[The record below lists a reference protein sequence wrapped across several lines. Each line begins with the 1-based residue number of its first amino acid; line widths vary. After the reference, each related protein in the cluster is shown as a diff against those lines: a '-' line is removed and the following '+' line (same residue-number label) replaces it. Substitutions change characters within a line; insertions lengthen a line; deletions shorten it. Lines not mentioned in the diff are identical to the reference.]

1 MELLE
6 RFLAIT
12 DQLSDVF
19 KQKRTVRR
27 AASLMLAELLCLGR
41 RWITRLILTRGRDHQ
56 DWSGDYKLFS
66 RAQWELRRIFRPAS
80 RRTVPYFGA
89 GPISLAADE
98 FRARRGG
105 RRVKRSR
112 WTRDP
117 MSPPFHVN
125 FIKGIRFLQIAA
137 LLPLYRTHQVGC
149 RSVPI
154 SVVPVDLPQRPGRRA
169 TPAEKA
175 AYAQACQQNNM
186 CRQAVRE
193 LRQTRACYDELGAAD
208 KLLLVSLD
216 GGFCNRTMFGA
227 NLERTV
233 LLARGRKDAV
243 LCRPARKRKGSRR
256 VYGKRKFTPQKVRTN
271 TAIPWH
277 QTTIFYGGQWRT
289 VRYKEVRNVLWQGG
303 AGRRPLRLIVV
314 APTPYQLSPAC
325 PRYYRQPAYLF
336 VNDHELPTQT
346 LLQAYFDRWQIEVNH
361 RDEKQLIGIVDAQVW
376 NDSSV
381 DRVPAFM
388 AASYSFLLLAALE
401 AYGPERTQQY
411 IEPPR
416 WQRQRRRP
424 SCLDL
429 LNLLRQQAAQRPDLY
444 DKVDFHFD
452 ATRLTTKMA
461 A

>member
-12 DQLSDVF
+12 DELTGVF
-19 KQKRTVRR
+19 RQKRTARR
-27 AASLMLAELLCLGR
+27 AASLMLAGLLCLGR
-41 RWITRLILTRGRDHQ
+41 RWITRLICTRGRDHR
-56 DWSGDYKLFS
+56 DWSADYKLFS
-66 RAQWELRRIFRPAS
+66 RSPWDLKRLFRPAL
-80 RRTVPYFGA
+80 RRALPYFGD
-89 GPISLAADE
+89 GPLVVAMDE

-117 MSPPFHVN
+117 LSPPFHVN
-125 FIKGIRFLQIAA
+125 FMKGIRFLQIAA
-137 LLPLYRTHQVGC
+137 LLPLHRTHQVGC
-149 RSVPI
+149 RSVPV

-169 TPAEKA
+169 SPEQMA
-175 AYAQACQQNNM
+175 AWEQECRQKNM

-193 LRQTRACYDELGAAD
+193 LQHLRATCDALGAAD
-208 KLLLVSLD
+208 KLLLATVD
-216 GGFCNRTMFGA
+216 GGFCNRTLFRA
-227 NLERTV
+227 DLPRTV
-233 LLARGRKDAV
+233 ILARARKDAV
-243 LCRPARKRKGSRR
+243 LCRPARKKPGSAR
-256 VYGKRKFTPQKVRTN
+256 VYGKRKFTPEKVRTN
-271 TAIPWH
+271 TAIAW
-277 QTTIFYGGQWRT
+277 QETTVFYGGQWRS

-314 APTPYQLSPAC
+314 APTPYQLSPAG
-325 PRYYRQPAYLF
+325 PRYYRQPAYLL
-336 VNDHELPTQT
+336 VNENELPSQT

-376 NDSSV
+376 NDRSV

-388 AASYSFLLLAALE
+388 AASYAFLLLAALE
-401 AYGPERTQQY
+401 AYGPERTHHY
-411 IEPPR
+411 IEPPL
-416 WQRQRRRP
+416 WQRRRRRP

-444 DKVDFHFD
+444 GKVDFHFD
-452 ATRLTTKMA
+452 PTRLTTKLA